1 MYCTLVCKGKPTA
14 GYTLTVDVPPEL
26 YNQLQQRAAASARRV
41 EDEVIL
47 ALASALP
54 DTNVLPDDLAGL
66 LASFATLDD
75 ATLWRLAH
83 SRVTEDDQARL
94 SELADRRQR
103 EGLSADELREAEEL
117 VERHDRVMIIRAEA
131 AVLLK
136 ERGRDVHSLL
146 SEA

>member
-1 MYCTLVCKGKPTA
+1 MA

-75 ATLWRLAH
+75 ATLWRLAR
-83 SRVTEDDQARL
+83 SQFGDDDHARL
-94 SELADRRQR
+94 AELADQRQR
-103 EGLSADELREAEEL
+103 DGLSADELREAEEL
-117 VERHDRVMIIRAEA
+117 AERHDRVIAVRAKA
-131 AVLLK
+131 A
-136 ERGRDVHSLL
+136 
-146 SEA
+146 A